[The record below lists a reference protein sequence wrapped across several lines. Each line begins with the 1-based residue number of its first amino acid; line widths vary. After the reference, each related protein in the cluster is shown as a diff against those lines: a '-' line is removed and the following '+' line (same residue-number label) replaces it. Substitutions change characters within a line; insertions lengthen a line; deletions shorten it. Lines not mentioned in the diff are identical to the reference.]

1 MEKSAG
7 NFALTVARQTGV
19 FGAHRGC
26 SSLQNEPYARI
37 VYPNERTQMSTK
49 RINVAI
55 VGLGFGAE
63 FIPLWQKHPHTNCYA
78 ICQRN
83 EKKLNAVGNYFDV
96 EVRYSDFNKL
106 LKDRNVDAVHIN
118 SPIPDHAWMSLAAL
132 KAGKHVACTVPMA
145 TNIDD
150 CKKTVDLAKR
160 SGLKYMMM
168 ETVVY
173 SREYLFMKD
182 LLDKGELGKLQFVQ
196 ASHQQ
201 DMDGWPNYWPGL
213 PPMWYAT
220 HCVGPVAGLIGKPA
234 EFVSCFGSGT
244 IRKELIKKYGSP
256 FAVETAHIKFKGT
269 DVNARIIRSLFDT
282 ARQYRESIDVYG
294 TKKAV
299 EWPLVEHEPL
309 IVHTAK
315 LPEPRIP
322 KPVKC
327 PDFASRLPKSVAK
340 YTTQGV
346 YDASKK
352 THLSFTQGS
361 GHGGSH
367 PHLAH
372 EFAMALVEDRDP
384 FPNARQSANWT
395 CVGLCAHESALKGGA
410 IVKLPAF
417 TI

>member
-1 MEKSAG
+1 M
-7 NFALTVARQTGV
+7 
-19 FGAHRGC
+19 
-26 SSLQNEPYARI
+26 I
-37 VYPNERTQMSTK
+37 ERK
-49 RINVAI
+49 INIAI

-63 FIPLWQKHPHTNCYA
+63 FIPIYQRHPNANLYA
-78 ICQRN
+78 ICQRT
-83 EKKLNAVGNYFDV
+83 EKKLHAIGDAFGI
-96 EVRYSDFNKL
+96 EKRYTDFTEL
-106 LKDRNVDAVHIN
+106 LKDPNVDAVHIN
-118 SPIPDHAWMSLAAL
+118 SPIPDHGWQTIAAL

-145 TNIDD
+145 TSIED
-150 CKKTVDLAKR
+150 CKKIVELVKKT
-160 SGLKYMMM
+160 GLKYMMM

-173 SREYLFMKD
+173 AREYLFMKE
-182 LLDKGELGKLQFVQ
+182 LLDAGKLGKLQFVQ

-234 EFVSCFGSGT
+234 EYVSCFGSGT
-244 IRKELIKKYGSP
+244 IRKELVAQYKSP

-294 TKKAV
+294 DKASV

-309 IVHTAK
+309 VMHTAK
-315 LPEPRIP
+315 LPETKIP
-322 KPVKC
+322 KPVKV
-327 PDFASRLPKSVAK
+327 PDYAKRLPKGIRPF
-340 YTTQGV
+340 TTKGV
-346 YDASKK
+346 YDLGKK
-352 THLSFTQGS
+352 THLSFTQGA

-372 EFAMALVEDRDP
+372 EFVRSLVEKREP
-384 FPNARQSANWT
+384 FPNAKQSANWT
-395 CVGLCAHESALKGGA
+395 CVGLCAHQSALKGGA
-410 IVKLPAF
+410 IVKLPNF